1 MKIKNNILRLSFFFI
16 IIIQNYRELLAYPIV
31 QIKDCYDGDTCITK
45 SGEKIRLA
53 CIDAPELKVKKVDSS
68 KGVSSKNYLNNLVS
82 NKYVEIKRLDIDR
95 YGRTVAELFLNGK
108 NIQKAIFDNQFAVI
122 YKKYANQCKWSR
134 N

>member
-1 MKIKNNILRLSFFFI
+1 M
-16 IIIQNYRELLAYPIV
+16 AYPIV
-31 QIKDCYDGDTCITK
+31 QIKDCYDGDTCTTK

-53 CIDAPELKVKKVDSS
+53 CIDALELKVKKVDSS
-68 KGVSSKNYLNNLVS
+68 KGISSKNYLNNLVS

>member
-16 IIIQNYRELLAYPIV
+16 IIIQNYRALLAYPIV
-31 QIKDCYDGDTCITK
+31 QIKDCYDGDTCTTK

-53 CIDAPELKVKKVDSS
+53 CIDAPELKVKKVYSS
-68 KGVSSKNYLNNLVS
+68 KGVSSKNFLNNLVS

-108 NIQKAIFDNQFAVI
+108 NIQKTIFDNQFAVI